1 MGNSNNSAQFPY
13 ASYRN
18 RAFDK
23 TCSRH
28 FLDVSNPCHMHK
40 ASTDCAHYVYH
51 VAFVIFSWSCHVPT
65 FPNIIRGGLVC
76 EKKGSVHVGC
86 IFVIWM
92 IDTHYWMGDCQ
103 WPSHSHLIFCLS
115 WWMVHLL
122 DRRAWFYWKGIG
134 KKMRLWYKQLVHYR
148 RSSSSGP
155 LLRPIQVDRMPPM
168 RGS

>member
-1 MGNSNNSAQFPY
+1 MPWPHMGNSNNSAQFPY

-28 FLDVSNPCHMHK
+28 FLDVSKPCHMHK

-86 IFVIWM
+86 IFVI
-92 IDTHYWMGDCQ
+92 
-103 WPSHSHLIFCLS
+103 
-115 WWMVHLL
+115 
-122 DRRAWFYWKGIG
+122 
-134 KKMRLWYKQLVHYR
+134 
-148 RSSSSGP
+148 
-155 LLRPIQVDRMPPM
+155 
-168 RGS
+168 